1 MLFVLGHGSVCHTC
15 LTLREM
21 SKAAPQPTP
30 AQRRVLDCIAALEA
44 ERRPVSTMM
53 LAEQLEVSRQTV
65 RKHLL
70 KLAEQGLVV
79 YEAQERQQAWVRL
92 SS

>member
-1 MLFVLGHGSVCHTC
+1 
-15 LTLREM
+15 M